1 MTSSLF
7 ARITDP
13 SQPAYIV
20 AEVGINHNGSRE
32 LARKTVDAAIE
43 AGADAV
49 KFQNFKTEDFVTDA
63 TLTYSYESNGETKV
77 ETLYD
82 MFKRVEMDADFLT
95 DIAGYCTQK
104 GIEWHS
110 TPTNAQGISDVMA
123 QGANVIKNGSD
134 YLGHLPLIRQMA
146 ETGLPLV
153 LSTGMATL
161 EDIADAV
168 EVALDAGSGEIVLL
182 HCTSQYPTPVEEI
195 ALKRMGNLAATF
207 GCPIGFSDHTIGSIA
222 ATGSIALGARW
233 IEKHFTFDRTLP
245 GPDHAMSEDPASLA
259 HYIRDI
265 RAMESMLSR
274 DSFRLS
280 PKESEARLAHRL
292 SCCTARDLPAGHA
305 LTHEDIRFARPGSG
319 FAPKHADLLI
329 GRTLARDIK
338 GGALLSAADFA

>member
-13 SQPAYIV
+13 NQPAYIV

-49 KFQNFKTEDFVTDA
+49 KFQNFKTEDFVTDP
-63 TLTYSYESNGETKV
+63 TLTYSYENNGVTKT
-77 ETLYD
+77 ETLYE
-82 MFKRVEMDADFLT
+82 MFKRVEMDGDFLA
-95 DIAGYCTQK
+95 DIAGYCTEK

-110 TPTNAQGISDVMA
+110 TPTNAGGIADVVA
-123 QGANVIKNGSD
+123 AGANVIKNGSD

-146 ETGLPLV
+146 ETGLPVV
-153 LSTGMATL
+153 LSTGMATF

-168 EVALDAGSGEIVLL
+168 ETALEAGSGEVALL

-195 ALKRMGNLAATF
+195 ALKRMGRLAAAF
-207 GCPIGFSDHTIGSIA
+207 SCPVGFSDHTIGSIA

-245 GPDHAMSEDPASLA
+245 GPDHAMSEDPASLGD
-259 HYIRDI
+259 YIRDI
-265 RAMESMLSR
+265 RAMESMLAR
-274 DSFRLS
+274 DSFQLS
-280 PKESEARLAHRL
+280 AKEQEARAAHRL
-292 SCCTARDLPAGHA
+292 SCCTARDLPEGHVLGA
-305 LTHEDIRFARPGSG
+305 KDIQFARPGSG
-319 FAPKHADLLI
+319 YAPKHADMLI
-329 GRTLARDIK
+329 GRRLARAIK
-338 GGALLSAADFA
+338 GGALLSAADFS